1 MPMLG
6 QSAQMEQCKLAVQVC
21 TITKFNKQEENTMV
35 KTICE
40 KIMTKEITSV
50 ELKSVLG
57 KELYICNGNCWTD
70 VLDEFG
76 FTYSSEQFCQYIAD
90 YEAWAELNNVYVEIL
105 EGKAEFR
112 SSINAAKELLKE
124 WLEYNEL
131 EKFRSLYSTLSAR
144 QKEAVLCILRYSEIL
159 DMDLMCP
166 TTSELSLLWKDSIK
180 KQKHKANLLIPVME
194 TDCTYTINL
203 FTGKVVGYA
212 DIDTVEDIL

>member
-1 MPMLG
+1 
-6 QSAQMEQCKLAVQVC
+6 
-21 TITKFNKQEENTMV
+21 MV

-57 KELYICNGNCWTD
+57 RELYICNGNCWTD

-76 FTYSSEQFCQYIAD
+76 FTYSSEQFCQYISD
-90 YEAWAELNNVYVEIL
+90 YKAWAELNNVYVEIT

-112 SSINAAKELLKE
+112 QSINEAKDLLKD
-124 WLEYNEL
+124 WLENNEL
-131 EKFRSLYSTLSAR
+131 DDFKSLYSGLSAR
-144 QKEAVLCILRYSEIL
+144 QKEAVVLVLRYSEIL

>member
-1 MPMLG
+1 MKK
-6 QSAQMEQCKLAVQVC
+6 A
-21 TITKFNKQEENTMV
+21 TIFNRIISHET
-35 KTICE
+35 
-40 KIMTKEITSV
+40 TSV
-50 ELKSVLG
+50 EIISVLG
-57 KELYICNGNCWTD
+57 RELYICNGNCWTD

-112 SSINAAKELLKE
+112 SSINAAKEVLKE

-131 EKFRSLYSTLSAR
+131 EEFRSLYSTLSAR

-203 FTGKVVGYA
+203 FTGKVINYA

>member
-1 MPMLG
+1 M
-6 QSAQMEQCKLAVQVC
+6 
-21 TITKFNKQEENTMV
+21 T
-35 KTICE
+35 KTIYTR
-40 KIMTKEITSV
+40 IMTKEITSV

-57 KELYICNGNCWTD
+57 RELYICNGNCWTD

-112 SSINAAKELLKE
+112 SSINAAKEVLKE

-131 EKFRSLYSTLSAR
+131 EEFRSLYSTLSAR
-144 QKEAVLCILRYSEIL
+144 QKEAVLYILRYSEIL

-203 FTGKVVGYA
+203 FTGKVINYA

>member
-1 MPMLG
+1 
-6 QSAQMEQCKLAVQVC
+6 
-21 TITKFNKQEENTMV
+21 MV

-57 KELYICNGNCWTD
+57 RELYICNGNCWTD

-203 FTGKVVGYA
+203 FTGKVVGYT

>member
-1 MPMLG
+1 MKK
-6 QSAQMEQCKLAVQVC
+6 A
-21 TITKFNKQEENTMV
+21 TIFNR
-35 KTICE
+35 
-40 KIMTKEITSV
+40 IMSHETTSV

-57 KELYICNGNCWTD
+57 RELYICNGNCWTD

-112 SSINAAKELLKE
+112 SSINAAKEVLKE

-131 EKFRSLYSTLSAR
+131 EEFRSLYSTLSAR

-203 FTGKVVGYA
+203 FTGKVINYA

>member
-1 MPMLG
+1 M
-6 QSAQMEQCKLAVQVC
+6 
-21 TITKFNKQEENTMV
+21 T
-35 KTICE
+35 KTIYTR
-40 KIMTKEITSV
+40 IMAKEITSV

-57 KELYICNGNCWTD
+57 RELYICNGNCWTD

-112 SSINAAKELLKE
+112 SSINAAKEVLKE

-131 EKFRSLYSTLSAR
+131 EEFRSLYSTLSAR

-203 FTGKVVGYA
+203 FTGKVINYA

>member
-1 MPMLG
+1 M
-6 QSAQMEQCKLAVQVC
+6 
-21 TITKFNKQEENTMV
+21 T
-35 KTICE
+35 KTIYTR
-40 KIMTKEITSV
+40 IMTKEITSV

-57 KELYICNGNCWTD
+57 RELYICNGNCWTD

-90 YEAWAELNNVYVEIL
+90 YEAWAELNNVYVEIT
-105 EGKAEFR
+105 EGKAKFR
-112 SSINAAKELLKE
+112 QSINEAKDLLKD
-124 WLEYNEL
+124 WLENNEL
-131 EKFRSLYSTLSAR
+131 DDFKSLYSGLSAK
-144 QKEAVLCILRYSEIL
+144 QKEAVVLVLRYSEIL

>member
-1 MPMLG
+1 MKK
-6 QSAQMEQCKLAVQVC
+6 A
-21 TITKFNKQEENTMV
+21 TIFNRIISHET
-35 KTICE
+35 
-40 KIMTKEITSV
+40 TSV
-50 ELKSVLG
+50 EIISVLG
-57 KELYICNGNCWTD
+57 RELYICNNGNWTD

-76 FTYSSEQFCQYIAD
+76 FTYTSEQFCQYIAD
-90 YEAWAELNNVYVEIL
+90 YEAWAELNNVYVEIT
-105 EGKAEFR
+105 EGKAKFR
-112 SSINAAKELLKE
+112 QSINEAKDLLKD
-124 WLEYNEL
+124 WLENNEL
-131 EKFRSLYSTLSAR
+131 DDFKSLYSGLSAK
-144 QKEAVLCILRYSEIL
+144 QKEAVVLVLRYSEIL